1 MRRNAV
7 DVFEGTIRNG
17 QIILDVPAALP
28 DGTRVG
34 ITPIGEATATIGM
47 REQDWPVTGKEIDA
61 HLARMEQ
68 VEPGWLAPEDDV
80 AWRAALQAER
90 DAEKTQFSEGAEK
103 LQRMWQ

>member
-1 MRRNAV
+1 MN
-7 DVFEGTIRNG
+7 VFEGTIVKG

-28 DGTRVG
+28 EGTRVEV
-34 ITPIGEATATIGM
+34 TPIGGAAATLGM
-47 REQDWPVTGKEIDA
+47 REQDWPSTAQEITA

-80 AWRAALQAER
+80 AWRAVLMAQR
-90 DAEKTQFSEGAEK
+90 DAEKTQFPEGAEK